1 MKQNISLKIADRIYS
16 DIEIESEEEEKVR
29 LAVERINKSVRDLVN
44 RYKKVDMQDAL
55 SMVLLDEEKKL
66 IALQNKEEVNR
77 ILQRLQ
83 SLEKRLEE
91 YMVSR

>member
-1 MKQNISLKIADRIYS
+1 MKQNISLKIADRTYS
-16 DIEIESEEEEKVR
+16 GIEVESEDEQKVR
-29 LAVERINKSVRDLVN
+29 IAAERINKSLMDIIK
-44 RYKKVDMQDAL
+44 RYGGIDMQDAL

-66 IALQNKEEVNR
+66 IELQNREEVNK